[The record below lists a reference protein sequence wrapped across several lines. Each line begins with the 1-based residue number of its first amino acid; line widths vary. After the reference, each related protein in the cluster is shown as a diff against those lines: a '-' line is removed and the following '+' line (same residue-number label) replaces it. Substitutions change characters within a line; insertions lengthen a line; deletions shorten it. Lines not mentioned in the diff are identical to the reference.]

1 MSIVR
6 IYRVPFDFEER
17 TVFKSGLAALGR
29 HPLAQE
35 YVWKHWPIPGQ
46 PSDMKIHKSGR
57 NTLYL

>member
-46 PSDMKIHKSGR
+46 PPNQKIHKSGR